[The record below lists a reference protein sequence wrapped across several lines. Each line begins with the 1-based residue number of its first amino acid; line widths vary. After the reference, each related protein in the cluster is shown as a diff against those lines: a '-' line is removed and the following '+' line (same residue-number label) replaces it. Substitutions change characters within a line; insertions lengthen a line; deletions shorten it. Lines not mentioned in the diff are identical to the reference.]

1 MKASRIILSGSVIII
16 ALTFIVPL
24 CIFLVLNNYFLTPN
38 KLTELVQNE
47 INNNT
52 NLDFNCETVELE
64 YLSSWPKI
72 SLAVKNG
79 KLSIGNHNS
88 DSISCIDVKFKKVF
102 STTDL
107 SDIII
112 ERKLNL
118 SNITVE
124 NPEIDIIV
132 NKNKPQIIINKR
144 KTKKSQNTIQL
155 NINKL
160 LVNNGTIKVKDNI
173 KKNMLL
179 FNNANV
185 ILDGTINSSDGDF
198 SLYAECKNFKVKNKN
213 FNNDFDF
220 TINCKCLTP
229 NKYND
234 IKIKEAELLINNI
247 PFEVTGE
254 INNLQNKKETFAN
267 VSFKMKIP
275 TLKDFIKYIPSQY
288 SKFKDEYSIDGE
300 TLLEGKLYGKT
311 YDTIPNLF
319 VKAQISNG
327 KVCYNPKKSN
337 IDNIKMNAIFN
348 YSNNPDSCYVE
359 LKDLSMSGLNSEIK
373 MQNKIVNFD
382 NPFVSGELIGNID
395 FNRLGKEFL
404 SSNVIDIN
412 GDFLSNISYAFSLND
427 LKKGFYNKIWI
438 DGNIKSDKIHATA
451 PQSDLNVHSSNFNL
465 DFGYKNNKSNF
476 IKEKEV
482 LSGTI
487 NIDTLLIKYKNDINI
502 NISKS
507 LIRTNTAIAL
517 DKKDA
522 IPPVTIHLDCNEVNS
537 RIKDYILLNGKY
549 IEAHIGT
556 KERKNKDSAK
566 EGALVINAKELK
578 YADLKDKSIFAIKD
592 GSFITEFNDKDS
604 KSLSNSKQ
612 SSKIGN
618 YSIKGM
624 INYKEAFIFSKSFP
638 QTIKSNNARLTFKN
652 NEIVLNRLELK
663 SEKSD
668 CVLTGI
674 ISTSKKQK
682 DKNHIN
688 GSLHLISNNMNYNE
702 LYNTYLGGTSNSYDN
717 NEDINMLIKNYNN
730 MFNNKTA
737 TKEIKS
743 IIEPEKH
750 PIYIPKNINLDIQI
764 SVNNMDYNDIN
775 LQNANGNI
783 IIKNQKAYADIK
795 TRTNLGKINL
805 EILYNS
811 QNKNKVNSV
820 FNLRINDFLVGQISQ
835 VLPSISTIQ
844 PLIKSMDG
852 LLSCHITAESSLS
865 NNMLP
870 DLSDTKAVCTI
881 DGHNITLRNDKVFAE
896 VSKKLRLKNKEKNI
910 INNLSMSI
918 VVQNKQIRVV
928 PFILEWDRYKTIIGG
943 QHSTDM
949 VYDYHVDVIKSPIPI
964 DFGLNIHG
972 TADKLKFNIKK
983 CKYKDLYKKDNGLKF
998 LNDTYSKIE
1007 FLRNEISKKIILQ

>member
-1 MKASRIILSGSVIII
+1 MKTSRIILSVSAIII
-16 ALTFIVPL
+16 ALTFIVPF
-24 CIFLVLNNYFLTPN
+24 CIFLLLNNYFFTPN

-47 INNNT
+47 INNNM
-52 NLDFNCETVELE
+52 NLDFSCKTVELE

-72 SLAVKNG
+72 SLAIKEG
-79 KLSIGNHNS
+79 KLSIGDNYN
-88 DSISCIDVKFKKVF
+88 DSISSIDIKFKKVF

-112 ERKLNL
+112 MRKLNL
-118 SNITVE
+118 SSITVE
-124 NPEIDIIV
+124 NPEIDIVI
-132 NKNKPQIIINKR
+132 NKNKPQIIINRR
-144 KTKKSQNTIQL
+144 KIKKSQNSIQL

-160 LVNNGTIKVKDNI
+160 FLKNGEIKIKDNI
-173 KKNMLL
+173 NKNNLL

-185 ILDGTINSSDGDF
+185 ILDGIINSSDGDF
-198 SLYAECKNFKVKNKN
+198 SLYAECKKIEVKNKN

-220 TINCKCLTP
+220 TVKCKCLTP

-247 PFEVTGE
+247 PFELTGE
-254 INNLQNKKETFAN
+254 INNLRHKKETFAN

-275 TLKDFIKYIPSQY
+275 TLKDFIDYIPSQY
-288 SKFKDEYSIDGE
+288 SKFIDEYSIDGE

-327 KVCYNPKKSN
+327 KICYKPKKSN
-337 IDNIKMNAIFN
+337 IDNIEMNAIFN
-348 YSNNPDSCYVE
+348 YNNNPDSCYIE
-359 LKDLSMSGLNSEIK
+359 LNDLSMSGLNSEIK

-412 GDFLSNISYAFSLND
+412 GDFLSNISYAFNLND
-427 LKKGFYNKIWI
+427 LKKGFYNKVWI
-438 DGNIKSDKIHATA
+438 DGNIKSDKIHAIA
-451 PQSDLNVHSSNFNL
+451 QQYDLNVHSSNFNL
-465 DFGYKNNKSNF
+465 NIGYKNNKSNF

-482 LSGTI
+482 LSGTL

-507 LIRTNTAIAL
+507 FIRTNTAIAF
-517 DKKDA
+517 DNKDA
-522 IPPVTIHLDCNEVNS
+522 IPPVTVHLDCNEVNS
-537 RIKDYILLNGKY
+537 KIKDNILLNGKY

-556 KERKNKDSAK
+556 KERKSKESAK
-566 EGALVINAKELK
+566 EGALVVNAKELK
-578 YADLKDKSIFAIKD
+578 YADLKNKNIFAIKG
-592 GSFITEFNDKDS
+592 GSFITEFNDNDS
-604 KSLSNSKQ
+604 KNLSNSKK
-612 SSKIGN
+612 SSRIGN

-652 NEIVLNRLELK
+652 NEIVLNRLELQ

-674 ISTSKKQK
+674 ISTFK
-682 DKNHIN
+682 DQQNKNQIN
-688 GSLHLISNNMNYNE
+688 GSIHLISNNMNYNE
-702 LYNTYLGGTSNSYDN
+702 LYNTYLGGSSNSSDN
-717 NEDINMLIKNYNN
+717 NEEINMLIKNYNN
-730 MFNNKTA
+730 MFNNKNTIN
-737 TKEIKS
+737 ELKS
-743 IIEPEKH
+743 AIENEKH
-750 PIYIPKNINLDIQI
+750 PIYIPNNLNLDIQI

-775 LQNANGNI
+775 LQNANGNM

-811 QNKNKVNSV
+811 QNKNRINSI
-820 FNLRINDFLVGQISQ
+820 FNLKINDLLVGQISQ

-852 LLSCHITAESSLS
+852 LLSCHITAESLLS

-870 DLSDTKAVCTI
+870 DLSATKAVCTI

-896 VSKKLRLKNKEKNI
+896 VLKKLRLKNKEKNI

-949 VYDYHVDVIKSPIPI
+949 LFDYHVDVLKSPIPI

-972 TADKLKFNIKK
+972 AADRLKFNIKK

-998 LNDTYSKIE
+998 LNETYSKIE
-1007 FLRNEISKKIILQ
+1007 LLRDEISKKIILQ